1 MLADLLALSGYRDNH
16 QEETSKNDRR
26 EGSWQPKQA
35 EASFALAEFTPR
47 EEAAAPM
54 KIPKIP
60 TIVAA
65 VVCAAFTYSQAQE
78 AAVEEEAVAISA
90 TDTAA
95 LSANVGKQ
103 VIAEGVVV
111 SAAKGPND
119 GARFLNFSED
129 TTGLSALIVP
139 AVYSDLK
146 PLEEYEGKTV
156 KVTGKLETY
165 KDKTQIRVSR
175 IAQIEVVEAPEP
187 AAAD

>member
-1 MLADLLALSGYRDNH
+1 MLADLLALAGERNNH
-16 QEETSKNDRR
+16 QEETLETDRR
-26 EGSWQPKQA
+26 DGLWQPKQVA
-35 EASFALAEFTPR
+35 PLFTLVGCAPR
-47 EEAAAPM
+47 DKAAAAM
-54 KIPKIP
+54 KVPKIP

-78 AAVEEEAVAISA
+78 AAVEEEAIAISA

-95 LSANVGKQ
+95 LTANVGKQ

-119 GARFLNFSED
+119 GARFLNFSDD

-139 AVYSDLK
+139 AVYPDLK

-156 KVTGKLETY
+156 RVTGKLDPY

>member
-1 MLADLLALSGYRDNH
+1 LRAKAIIIERKIQKLALGWRSGNQKWPWLFTLAD
-16 QEETSKNDRR
+16 
-26 EGSWQPKQA
+26 
-35 EASFALAEFTPR
+35 FAPR
-47 EEAAAPM
+47 EEAAAPV
-54 KIPKIP
+54 KIPMIP

-65 VVCAAFTYSQAQE
+65 VVCVAFNYSQAQE
-78 AAVEEEAVAISA
+78 AAVEEAAIAISA

-95 LSANVGKQ
+95 LTANVGKQ

-119 GARFLNFSED
+119 GARFLNFNDD
-129 TTGLSALIVP
+129 TSGLSALIVP
-139 AVYSDLK
+139 AVYPDLK

-156 KVTGKLETY
+156 KVTGKLDPY
-165 KDKTQIRVSR
+165 KDKTQIRVTR

>member
-1 MLADLLALSGYRDNH
+1 
-16 QEETSKNDRR
+16 
-26 EGSWQPKQA
+26 
-35 EASFALAEFTPR
+35 
-47 EEAAAPM
+47 M
-54 KIPKIP
+54 KIPMFP

-78 AAVEEEAVAISA
+78 AAVEEAAIAVSA
-90 TDTAA
+90 TDKAA
-95 LSANVGKQ
+95 LTANVGKQ
-103 VIAEGVVV
+103 VVAEGVVV
-111 SAAKGPND
+111 SAAKGSND

-129 TTGLSALIVP
+129 TNGLSALIVP

-156 KVTGKLETY
+156 KVTGKLDTY

-187 AAAD
+187 VAAD

>member
-1 MLADLLALSGYRDNH
+1 MLADLLALTGERDNH
-16 QEETSKNDRR
+16 QEETPKTDRR
-26 EGSWQPKQA
+26 EGFWQSKQA
-35 EASFALAEFTPR
+35 AASFALAEFAPR
-47 EEAAAPM
+47 EDAAAPM
-54 KIPKIP
+54 KISMIP

-78 AAVEEEAVAISA
+78 AAVEEAAIAISA
-90 TDTAA
+90 TDNAA
-95 LSANVGKQ
+95 LTANVGKQ
-103 VIAEGVVV
+103 VVAEGVVV
-111 SAAKGPND
+111 TAAKGPND
-119 GARFLNFSED
+119 GARFLNFSDD

-156 KVTGKLETY
+156 KVTGKLDTY

-187 AAAD
+187 VAAD

>member
-1 MLADLLALSGYRDNH
+1 MN
-16 QEETSKNDRR
+16 
-26 EGSWQPKQA
+26 
-35 EASFALAEFTPR
+35 
-47 EEAAAPM
+47 
-54 KIPKIP
+54 IPKFTMIA
-60 TIVAA
+60 AA

-78 AAVEEEAVAISA
+78 AAVEEAAIAISA
-90 TDTAA
+90 TDQAA
-95 LSANVGKQ
+95 LTANVGKQ
-103 VIAEGVVV
+103 VVAEGVVV

-119 GARFLNFSED
+119 GARFLNFSDD

-156 KVTGKLETY
+156 KVTGKLDAY
-165 KDKTQIRVSR
+165 KEKTQIRVSR

>member
-1 MLADLLALSGYRDNH
+1 MKTGG
-16 QEETSKNDRR
+16 R
-26 EGSWQPKQA
+26 EAFWQPKQA
-35 EASFALAEFTPR
+35 APLFALADFEPR
-47 EEAAAPM
+47 DEAAAAM

-78 AAVEEEAVAISA
+78 AAVEEAAIAISA
-90 TDTAA
+90 TDKAA
-95 LSANVGKQ
+95 LTANIGKQ
-103 VIAEGVVV
+103 VVAEGVVV

-119 GARFLNFSED
+119 GARFLNFSDD
-129 TTGLSALIVP
+129 TSGLSALIVP

-156 KVTGKLETY
+156 KVAGKLDSY

-175 IAQIEVVEAPEP
+175 ITQIEVVEAPEP

>member
-1 MLADLLALSGYRDNH
+1 MN
-16 QEETSKNDRR
+16 T
-26 EGSWQPKQA
+26 PK
-35 EASFALAEFTPR
+35 FTMI
-47 EEAAAPM
+47 A
-54 KIPKIP
+54 
-60 TIVAA
+60 AA

-78 AAVEEEAVAISA
+78 AAVEEAAIAISA
-90 TDTAA
+90 TDQAA
-95 LSANVGKQ
+95 LTANVGKQ
-103 VIAEGVVV
+103 VVAEGVVV

-119 GARFLNFSED
+119 GARFLNFSDD

-156 KVTGKLETY
+156 KVTGKLDPY

-187 AAAD
+187 AAVD

>member
-1 MLADLLALSGYRDNH
+1 MLADLLALTGERDNH
-16 QEETSKNDRR
+16 QEETPKTDRR

-35 EASFALAEFTPR
+35 VALFTLAELTPR

-54 KIPKIP
+54 KIPIIP

-78 AAVEEEAVAISA
+78 AAVEEAAVAISA
-90 TDTAA
+90 TDKAA
-95 LSANVGKQ
+95 LTANVGKQ

-129 TTGLSALIVP
+129 ATGLSALIVP

-156 KVTGKLETY
+156 KVTGKLDPY

-175 IAQIEVVEAPEP
+175 ITQIEVVEAPEP
-187 AAAD
+187 VAAD